1 MNLVIDIGNTNGK
14 VAVFENDT
22 LIEKNVFNKNE
33 LLEILREIKKKFQIQ
48 HTILSSVVKITNK
61 ERQEI
66 RNIVSFLELSP
77 KTKVPFKN
85 LYKTPNTLGLDRVAL
100 IANAVKQYSNT
111 NVLVIDAGSCI
122 TYDFVNS
129 KSEYLGGS
137 ISPGVA
143 MRFKAMHQFT
153 SKLPI
158 LEKNNVSD
166 FLGKTT
172 EESMQTGVIFGVLNE
187 IEGFINRYKKNYVH
201 LTVVLTGGDTNFLSK
216 QLKSSIF
223 ANQNFLL
230 QGLNNILIFNQ
241 DK

>member
-22 LIEKNVFNKNE
+22 LIEKNVFNKND
-33 LLEILREIKKKFQIQ
+33 LLEILREIKKKFRIQ

-66 RNIVSFLELSP
+66 KKIVPFWELSS
-77 KTKVPFKN
+77 KTKIPFKN
-85 LYKTPNTLGLDRVAL
+85 LYKTPSTLGLDRVAL
-100 IANAVKQYSNT
+100 IANAVKQYPKT

-129 KSEYLGGS
+129 KSEYLGGA
-137 ISPGVA
+137 ISPGIA

-158 LEKNNVSD
+158 LEKNNVDD